1 MTASLR
7 SNEGGSD
14 LAGVSPKNQLRQAKP
29 KVMNQAKPRLDCAI
43 CQEEFDEE
51 TPVIQMPC
59 HIKHIFH
66 GHCIRDWLNRQN
78 SCPLCKQKL
87 EVPADEM
94 PDREELRLE
103 LK

>member
-1 MTASLR
+1 
-7 SNEGGSD
+7 
-14 LAGVSPKNQLRQAKP
+14 
-29 KVMNQAKPRLDCAI
+29 
-43 CQEEFDEE
+43 
-51 TPVIQMPC
+51 MPC

-66 GHCIRDWLNRQN
+66 GNCIRDWLNRQN

-87 EVPADEM
+87 EVPVDEL